1 MRIFTPITI
10 AFSLCLLFAVSLCA
24 GAFPAYSATP
34 LPTKYYSP
42 SARTPYPHMTFVI
55 PAANKLRQ
63 AIRTVTLANKRQEAG
78 INTVI
83 LFEGDAVTL
92 PAVRGIPFGV
102 ITKYRGE
109 NVCAPLHTMP
119 TCPKRVTDNIPPLI
133 PEIMI
138 PDAKQIYLPLLNKL
152 LLEHAHLGG
161 KIVLCPCCER
171 NLPKGIQFLPK
182 EIAPEKLH
190 RLEKQMRTTEGNY

>member
-1 MRIFTPITI
+1 MTI
-10 AFSLCLLFAVSLCA
+10 AFSVWILFTALLCA
-24 GAFPAYSATP
+24 EVSPVYSATP

-42 SARTPYPHMTFVI
+42 PGRTYYRHMTFVI

-63 AIRTVTLANKRQEAG
+63 AIRTVTLANKRQRAG
-78 INTVI
+78 ISTVV
-83 LFEGDAVTL
+83 LFEDTAVTL

-102 ITKYRGE
+102 MTTYRGE
-109 NVCAPLHTMP
+109 NVCAPLHAMP
-119 TCPKRVTDNIPPLI
+119 QCPKRATDNIPSLI

-138 PDAKQIYLPLLNKL
+138 PDAKQIYLPLLKKL
-152 LLEHAHLGG
+152 LLEHANLGG

-190 RLEKQMRTTEGNY
+190 RLEKQMKITEGNY